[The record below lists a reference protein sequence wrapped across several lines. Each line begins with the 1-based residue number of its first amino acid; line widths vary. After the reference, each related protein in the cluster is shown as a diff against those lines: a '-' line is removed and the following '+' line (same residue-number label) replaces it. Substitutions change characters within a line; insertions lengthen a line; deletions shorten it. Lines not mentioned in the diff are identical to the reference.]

1 MESVREYR
9 DTQTSP
15 NQKWKIIDQI
25 QHTFNRDFHYRL
37 SDLGAHEMEQI
48 SQRFMKRFPNLF
60 TNLTDNHIDLI
71 SSSKERSTQS
81 AYHFLKGIN
90 LENLSSKMIIN
101 DRMMRLFD
109 ECDNYDSEVK
119 KNQTAYEELILFG
132 QSDFIVNLTKRF
144 KERHDLLELNIEPS
158 N

>member
-1 MESVREYR
+1 
-9 DTQTSP
+9 
-15 NQKWKIIDQI
+15 
-25 QHTFNRDFHYRL
+25 
-37 SDLGAHEMEQI
+37 
-48 SQRFMKRFPNLF
+48 
-60 TNLTDNHIDLI
+60 
-71 SSSKERSTQS
+71 
-81 AYHFLKGIN
+81 
-90 LENLSSKMIIN
+90 
-101 DRMMRLFD
+101 MMRLFD